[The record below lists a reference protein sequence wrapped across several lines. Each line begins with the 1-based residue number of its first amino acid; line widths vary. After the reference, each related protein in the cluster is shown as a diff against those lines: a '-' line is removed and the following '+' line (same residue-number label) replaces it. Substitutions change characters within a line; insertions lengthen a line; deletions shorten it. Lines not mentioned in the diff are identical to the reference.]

1 MQVLDAEKWKQKLGD
16 ARRTGKL
23 NISYFNLPEITPI
36 QVEDIKVR
44 TRDVERIRA
53 SATRAFRAPFRP
65 PFLSLTA
72 DSSTSLAACGMKLTQ
87 TYVWVFGGR
96 CATLDANNK
105 VKKLSDDVLTPSSG
119 CSVVDRSASVV
130 PATLTAPTSL
140 SNRVLCLLVGGGKP
154 HKK

>member
-53 SATRAFRAPFRP
+53 SATRAFLGPFSGHL
-65 PFLSLTA
+65 FSL
-72 DSSTSLAACGMKLTQ
+72 
-87 TYVWVFGGR
+87 
-96 CATLDANNK
+96 
-105 VKKLSDDVLTPSSG
+105 
-119 CSVVDRSASVV
+119 
-130 PATLTAPTSL
+130 
-140 SNRVLCLLVGGGKP
+140 
-154 HKK
+154 